1 MDFVVFAKL
10 AFGIIVG
17 LGIIFILLFLKMR
30 REAASF
36 TVTEEEVIL
45 DSLPQTFDGTRLF
58 FISDLHCRSLTEE
71 HIRDISSHQ
80 PAQLYLIGGDVT
92 EKHGDMQ
99 QALNNIQSIRK
110 LGPTYMVH
118 GNHDHR
124 ADVRRLDIAVSDLG
138 VKILDNEAVRLEQGG
153 QSIWLVGID
162 DITSKRA
169 NLNMAMEEPELNP
182 ACCILLSHDP
192 GVVKRALHPLI
203 ELIISG
209 HTHGGQINIPGYGP
223 LRTSA
228 FYRRYLAGW
237 YRISR
242 HADLNDHTD
251 RGLNDV
257 QMFISKGFGTTHYA
271 LRMGARPEAHYITLR
286 SRKSVS

>member
-1 MDFVVFAKL
+1 MNVEEFAKF
-10 AFGIIVG
+10 AFGIVIGLSVVFIV
-17 LGIIFILLFLKMR
+17 LLMKMR

-36 TVTEEEVIL
+36 TVTEEDIIL

-58 FISDLHCRSLTEE
+58 FISDLHRRSLTDD
-71 HIRDISSHQ
+71 HIQLINRHE

-99 QALNNIQSIRK
+99 QALDNIQRIRK

-118 GNHDHR
+118 GNHDYR
-124 ADVRRLDIAVSDLG
+124 ADIRQLDIALLHMG
-138 VKILDNEAVRLEQGG
+138 VKILDNEAVRLEQDGE
-153 QSIWLVGID
+153 SIWLVGID
-162 DITSKRA
+162 DIPSKRG
-169 NLNMAMEEPELNP
+169 NLSMAMEQPELDP

-192 GVVKRALHPLI
+192 AVVKQPLHPRI
-203 ELIISG
+203 ALIISG

-223 LRTSA
+223 LRISS

-242 HADLNDHTD
+242 SEADPAKQAAQS
-251 RGLNDV
+251 DV
-257 QMFISKGFGTTHYA
+257 PLFISRGFGTTHYT
-271 LRMGARPEAHYITLR
+271 LRLGAKPEAHYITLR
-286 SRKSVS
+286 SGKSVS